1 MKRLHVHVS
10 VNDVDAS
17 VRFYS
22 RLFAADPTVRKSD
35 YAKRPT

>member
-10 VNDVDAS
+10 VKDIDSS

-22 RLFAADPTVRKSD
+22 RLFDADPTIQKPD
-35 YAKRPT
+35 